1 MDPRSR
7 GRGRQRERGGG
18 LVSAQADPVGPTESL
33 DPSPV
38 MTPDRSEANAVLA
51 GLSRAQLLEIYSY
64 LTLTRSAEERLDILF
79 KQGHVPASVY
89 RSLGQ
94 EATAVGT
101 AYALDRRDDGTGDM
115 MSQLIRDLGALFVFG
130 CTPLEYFRNDMAKAT
145 GHTRGRETNLHF
157 TDWRRGW
164 VGLISHLGTMVEVM
178 AGVTLTFRFE
188 DAGRVGIVYVGDG
201 ATSTGAFHEG
211 LNFAAVQRCPLIVVV
226 EANGY
231 AFSTPT
237 TKQTRA
243 EHFVD
248 KAAGYGIAGERVD
261 GNDVIACYEASLRAA
276 ERARAGE
283 GPTLIEVDTFRRLG
297 HAQHDAQGYVSEEEL
312 AFWAEKDPIDRF
324 RARLIDNGWATEA
337 ELSALEEANERT
349 VTEQAE
355 QAVAEPDPVGEDAV
369 EGIYAHL
376 PSARPWTRVGSPPAR
391 RY

>member
-1 MDPRSR
+1 
-7 GRGRQRERGGG
+7 
-18 LVSAQADPVGPTESL
+18 
-33 DPSPV
+33 
-38 MTPDRSEANAVLA
+38 
-51 GLSRAQLLEIYSY
+51 
-64 LTLTRSAEERLDILF
+64 
-79 KQGHVPASVY
+79 
-89 RSLGQ
+89 
-94 EATAVGT
+94 
-101 AYALDRRDDGTGDM
+101 

-130 CTPLEYFRNDMAKAT
+130 CTPLEYFRNYMAKAT